1 MNDNKIKGLI
11 AAPYTA
17 FDSEGNLNIDMIS
30 SYASY
35 LKQINVSGVF
45 VNGTTGEGTSL
56 TIEERMITAEE
67 WIKNRDEQFKVLIHV
82 GHDSL
87 QTAQQLASHAQKQGA
102 DGIGAMA
109 PPFMKTKS
117 LTDLVHFNQQ
127 IAASADQLAFYYY
140 HIPSMTGANYEMID
154 FLNEAHDRI
163 PNLAGIKF
171 TYENLMDM
179 KLCIEFE
186 NNRYTILH
194 GRDEILLA
202 GLALGVEGAIGST
215 YNYLAPL
222 FHRILQSFEEGDL
235 NKADTLQYKAIE
247 LIQVLIEYGGGIR
260 AGKSIMKLV
269 GLDLGKP
276 RLPNVALSAQ
286 EEDSLYAALNQLN
299 FEEYSLKYTDS

>member
-1 MNDNKIKGLI
+1 MNTNTLTGLV

-17 FDSEGNLNIDMIS
+17 FNPDGSLNLGIIA

-35 LKQINVSGVF
+35 LKQANVAGVF

-56 TIEERMITAEE
+56 TAEERMQTAEE
-67 WIKNRDEQFKVLIHV
+67 WLKCKSDQFKVLIHV

-87 QTAQQLASHAQKQGA
+87 LTAKSLAEHAQTLSA

-109 PPFMKTKS
+109 PPFMKTKT
-117 LTDLVHFNQQ
+117 LEDLISFNAE
-127 IAASADQLAFYYY
+127 IASSAEQLPYYYY
-140 HIPSMTGANYEMID
+140 HIPSMTGAHYQMID
-154 FLNEAHDRI
+154 FLRLAHERI

-171 TYENLMDM
+171 THENMMDM
-179 KLCIEFE
+179 KLCVEFE
-186 NNRYTILH
+186 NKKYTILH

-222 FHRILQSFEEGDL
+222 FHKILDAFQLGNL
-235 NKADTLQYKAIE
+235 ALANQLQYQAIQ
-247 LIQVLIEYGGGIR
+247 LIEVLINHGGGVC

-269 GLDLGKP
+269 GLDFGKP
-276 RLPNVALSAQ
+276 RLPNRGLTVEQ
-286 EEDSLYAALNQLN
+286 ERLLFGELRELGFEDWSLR
-299 FEEYSLKYTDS
+299 